1 MFNMAV
7 MGLRLAQR
15 ANGVSR
21 LHGEVS
27 RKMFRGLWPGFEAAE
42 VPIGHVTNGVHAG
55 TWVSREWSELFE
67 RQLGAGFAYRGGDW
81 GALADV
87 PDEEIWRIRC
97 LARERLVGDVRRRL
111 AAAWR
116 ARGVVDGQLSWID
129 RAFDPGV
136 LTVGFAR
143 RVPSYKRLTLLLRD
157 PDRLTRLLLDPERP
171 IQLLIAGKAHPADEG
186 GKALI
191 ADFARFA
198 SDAGVRHRIAFLPDY
213 DMGMARLLVAGADVW
228 LNNPLRPY
236 EACGTSGMKAALNGC
251 LNLSIRDGWWDELY
265 DGANGWAIPSA
276 DEPSIADERRDE
288 LEAASIYELLEHEIL
303 PLFYDRGPDGLPR
316 RWVGMLK
323 HNFVSL
329 GPAVLA
335 SRMVRDYTERLYLP
349 AASSSRLL
357 QADGFA
363 ASRTL
368 GEWKRRVVAA
378 WPGVTV
384 CRVEAD
390 EGGRAL
396 GGHLPVRVLVEL
408 GDLSPDEVDV
418 QVAYG
423 RVDDQDELSGAE
435 VAPLKQNG
443 RREGDGWLFEG
454 EVPLATAGAFG
465 YTVRV
470 VPRHDGIA
478 ETSELGLVTWADT

>member
-1 MFNMAV
+1 
-7 MGLRLAQR
+7 
-15 ANGVSR
+15 VSR

-55 TWVSREWSELFE
+55 TWVSREWTELFE
-67 RQLGAGFAYRGGDW
+67 RHLGAGFTYGGRDW
-81 GALADV
+81 GPLADV

-129 RAFDPGV
+129 RAFDPDV

-198 SDAGVRHRIAFLPDY
+198 SDASVRHRIAFLPDY

-276 DEPSIADERRDE
+276 DDPSIADERRDE

-303 PLFYDRGPDGLPR
+303 PLFYDRDPDGLPR
-316 RWVGMLK
+316 RWAGMLK

-329 GPAVLA
+329 GPEVLA

-363 ASRTL
+363 TSRAL
-368 GEWKRRVVAA
+368 GEWKRRVGEA
-378 WPGVTV
+378 WPGVAV
-384 CRVEAD
+384 RRVEAD

-435 VAPLKQNG
+435 LAPLKQNG
-443 RREGDGWLFEG
+443 RREGKGWLFEG

-478 ETSELGLVTWADT
+478 ETSELGLVTWADSQGVPAR